1 MKTDHQMNATD
12 RDGFIMAKALAYAI
26 TTIDSLPRVR
36 QEGSDRDDML
46 DLLSA
51 MVPDEAQRREIMLSA
66 RRHMGFEPFF
76 KEPQDQ
82 QQYLN

>member
-1 MKTDHQMNATD
+1 MKIFGKTNITG
-12 RDGFIMAKALAYAI
+12 RDNIIIAKALAYAI

-51 MVPDEAQRREIMLSA
+51 MVPDEAQRSEIMQGA

-76 KEPQDQ
+76 KEQQDHQ
-82 QQYLN
+82 RHLN